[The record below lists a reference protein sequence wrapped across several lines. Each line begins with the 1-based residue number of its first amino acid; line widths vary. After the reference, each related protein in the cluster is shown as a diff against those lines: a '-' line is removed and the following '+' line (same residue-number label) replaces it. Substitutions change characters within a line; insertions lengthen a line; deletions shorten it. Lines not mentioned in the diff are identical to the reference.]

1 MRKGW
6 MTCLLAAALA
16 AMGGCSQMGVKQNSS
31 TDYAMVR
38 DQFFAQQAY
47 EFYGRTKVLSANS
60 AYGNMVNF
68 SGRKNGNSTYMN
80 VRRSHPE
87 QSRVQTLSLLDR
99 NGTKLYAKL
108 ENDQA
113 WREAGVQEA
122 VFRQEWNN
130 WDPAYAFTQ
139 MDEMKRRII
148 PVSNPNA
155 SKDVAAIQVVLDSA
169 KLKNW
174 LAAQLMEQ
182 EGVRVQSASSSLPYQ
197 PSVKLAWRLS
207 RGSGFTAD
215 PTGAQVQS
223 VSPADLNEI
232 LNRMN
237 VEAMYTIYY
246 NKSSM
251 LPTSF
256 TMSIRSAYNFRD
268 QRVQEHSQVDTY
280 LQNYGR
286 TKSVPKPA

>member
-1 MRKGW
+1 
-6 MTCLLAAALA
+6 
-16 AMGGCSQMGVKQNSS
+16 
-31 TDYAMVR
+31 
-38 DQFFAQQAY
+38 
-47 EFYGRTKVLSANS
+47 
-60 AYGNMVNF
+60 
-68 SGRKNGNSTYMN
+68 MN

-99 NGTKLYAKL
+99 EGTKLYAKL

-122 VFRQEWNN
+122 VLRQEWNN

-139 MDEMKRRII
+139 MDDMKRRII

-182 EGVRVQSASSSLPYQ
+182 EGTRVQSASTSLPYQ

-207 RGSGFTAD
+207 RGSGFAAE

-223 VSPADLNEI
+223 VSPVDLNEI

-251 LPTSF
+251 LPTSI

-286 TKSVPKPA
+286 AKSVPKPA